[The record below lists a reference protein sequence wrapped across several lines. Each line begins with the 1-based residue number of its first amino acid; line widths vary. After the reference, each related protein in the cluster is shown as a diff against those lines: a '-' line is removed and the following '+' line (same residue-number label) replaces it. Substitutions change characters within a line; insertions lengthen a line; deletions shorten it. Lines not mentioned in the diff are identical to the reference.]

1 MSACPVRCRY
11 NALAKTLDGPRKY
24 FCSEW
29 RGLQNT
35 AVSPRA
41 GDSRGCW
48 AGQREARVTR
58 HVTRDN
64 RDTCRRVHVTRG
76 KVDIT
81 VLHCMIVAV
90 SQCYRR
96 AADLKIII
104 HFTAAEVEQCS
115 AQCCTK
121 QCTVCSAKVSTKY
134 CYQPPPATP
143 PCCWIHENS
152 GKWPTFKY
160 YFPPSNIF
168 HKYLLLAAWLLFV
181 MME

>member
-1 MSACPVRCRY
+1 MSSLTINSPRWSPPSTLHPAWLQVSQTISQFNLGETPGVLYSSGAARRCPPVRCRY

-24 FCSEW
+24 FCTEW

-58 HVTRDN
+58 DN

-76 KVDIT
+76 KVGIT

-104 HFTAAEVEQCS
+104 HFTAAEVEQR
-115 AQCCTK
+115 
-121 QCTVCSAKVSTKY
+121 TVL
-134 CYQPPPATP
+134 
-143 PCCWIHENS
+143 H
-152 GKWPTFKY
+152 
-160 YFPPSNIF
+160 
-168 HKYLLLAAWLLFV
+168 
-181 MME
+181 